1 VSAYI
6 VEDKVIN
13 QIVTY
18 VVYARDL
25 GWLRQEFAEAI
36 APSVSGNFGPEIGR
50 ALFDMNVAAVEVR
63 YGKGQAKEFRA
74 LDYRFTPESA
84 SELRVYHAIRELL
97 YQCDEGDI
105 AETNRLYGLLG
116 DLKAVVADS
125 IIERVTE
132 PSRGWSGAK
141 GPGHEGDA
149 YVAALLDELRN
160 SLEARCE
167 SCCRGI
173 EHDDS
178 RCGAPTARRLLAGAG
193 KVTP

>member
-1 VSAYI
+1 MSAYI
-6 VEDKVIN
+6 VEDRIIN
-13 QIVTY
+13 QIVTHLLHR
-18 VVYARDL
+18 RDCE
-25 GWLRQEFAEAI
+25 WLKDEFATAI
-36 APSVSGNFGPEIGR
+36 KPSAFGGPELGR
-50 ALFDMNVAAVEVR
+50 ALFKMNIAAVEVR
-63 YGKGQAKEFRA
+63 YGKGEAKKFRP
-74 LDYRFTPESA
+74 LDYKFRPESA
-84 SELRVYHAIRELL
+84 DELRVYHAIRELA
-97 YQCDEGDI
+97 YQCDEGVI
-105 AETNRLYGLLG
+105 AEKSRLYGLLG

-132 PSRGWSGAK
+132 PSGGWSGAK
-141 GPGHEGDA
+141 GPGHEGDT